1 MQFSCQSGTV
11 VFWGLL
17 KFFYKKRLEYSQVR
31 RVFSFKGDG
40 VMFYEADVLRMVQWD
55 SKGGRVPGVRLSME
69 KPRIIRMIRGL
80 SEVRKERSARDQP
93 KVEKDEASTT

>member
-1 MQFSCQSGTV
+1 MQFSCQSGAV

-40 VMFYEADVLRMVQWD
+40 VLFYEADVLRMVQWG